1 MEKKMQAIILGIMC
15 LILTIGICV
24 QIKTVNNNGS
34 TTSANQDLNNLKAQ
48 VLKRKEKYEEI
59 YNKLD
64 SAQQELENVRN
75 KVTNN
80 DEQLKNL
87 EEKIKKY
94 NVLLG
99 ATDATGQGVT
109 ITIADANITNT
120 MSSLLD
126 PHNLIVHDKDILEIV
141 NELKNAGAEAIEVN
155 GQRIVENTAISCDGN
170 VIVINGEKV
179 SSPFT
184 INAIGFPSRLA
195 TLNRPG
201 GYLKYELEE
210 TSFIKTSFKEVD
222 KITIPKYIAG
232 TSFKFAKT
240 IK

>member
-1 MEKKMQAIILGIMC
+1 MAKRTQAIILGIVC

-24 QIKTVNNNGS
+24 QIKTVNSNGT
-34 TTSANQDLNNLKAQ
+34 TTSSNKEINNLKTQ
-48 VLKRKEKYEEI
+48 VLKMREKNDEI
-59 YNKLD
+59 YHRLD
-64 SAQQELENVRN
+64 IAQQELENVRN

-80 DEQLKNL
+80 DEQLKSM
-87 EEKIKKY
+87 EKKIKNY
-94 NVLLG
+94 NILLG
-99 ATDATGQGVT
+99 TTDAKGQGVT
-109 ITIADANITNT
+109 ITIADAVVTNT
-120 MSSLLD
+120 MNSLLD

-155 GQRIVENTAISCDGN
+155 GQRIVSKTAISCDGN

-184 INAIGFPSRLA
+184 INAIGFPARMA

-210 TSFIKTSFKEVD
+210 TSFIKTTYKEVD
-222 KITIPKYIAG
+222 KMTIPKYIG
-232 TSFKFAKT
+232 GNSFKFATT

>member
-1 MEKKMQAIILGIMC
+1 MEKKTQAIILGIMC

-24 QIKTVNNNGS
+24 QIKTVNNNGT
-34 TTSANQDLNNLKAQ
+34 TTSANQELNNLKAQ
-48 VLKRKEKYEEI
+48 VLKRKEKYDEM

-64 SAQQELENVRN
+64 SAQQELESVRN

-109 ITIADANITNT
+109 ITIADANVTNT
-120 MSSLLD
+120 MSALLD

-141 NELKNAGAEAIEVN
+141 NE
-155 GQRIVENTAISCDGN
+155 
-170 VIVINGEKV
+170 
-179 SSPFT
+179 
-184 INAIGFPSRLA
+184 
-195 TLNRPG
+195 
-201 GYLKYELEE
+201 
-210 TSFIKTSFKEVD
+210 
-222 KITIPKYIAG
+222 
-232 TSFKFAKT
+232 
-240 IK
+240 